1 MDNLHLEAS
10 ILKWI
15 ELLSTNKSVNSITHS
30 DLSNLSK
37 DLKEINKKNKSNK
50 LFEAVLDC
58 IPEGVEITDETGN
71 ILYVNQNYEPISG
84 IKRDSRLG
92 KNIFDVNPKSV
103 LARTLKEGK
112 EIKDT
117 LSTAPEI
124 TGKVVVNTSPIFSD
138 KKMIGAILLI
148 RDISEVINLAKKLKQ
163 TTNYLNEMYNKS
175 SEHYKF
181 TDIIGE
187 SISIQ
192 NVIQLAKKVAPMD
205 STVLIEGENGTGKE
219 LFAHSIHES
228 SLRVDKPFFRVN
240 CAAIPE
246 HLLESEF
253 FGHEKGAFTGA
264 GNTKVGI
271 FELANG
277 GTLFLDE
284 IGDMP
289 LLLQSKL
296 LRVLQEGEI
305 RRVGGSKTIKVDVRI
320 ITATNRNL
328 KEMVSKGR
336 FREDLYY
343 RINVITIR
351 IPSLKERVD
360 DILELADFFIGK
372 YNKKF
377 QKMILGIEP
386 AAVNALIEH
395 SWPGNVRELEN
406 VIEYAVLTTD
416 TELLNLENIR
426 AKIPVTKDFYVQNE
440 IIPLHEM
447 ERRHIQKAISI
458 YGETLKGKKQA
469 SKALGISL
477 ATLYNKLKTDIKEKS
492 L

>member
-1 MDNLHLEAS
+1 MNNIDLVSSLIKEDS
-10 ILKWI
+10 I
-15 ELLSTNKSVNSITHS
+15 SSIFHPDS
-30 DLSNLSK
+30 SRLSK
-37 DLKEINKKNKSNK
+37 DLILFYKKSKETK
-50 LFEAVLDC
+50 LLEALLEC
-58 IPEGVEITDETGN
+58 IPEGVEISDESGK
-71 ILYVNQNYEPISG
+71 ILYVNESFEKITG
-84 IKRDSRLG
+84 IKKDSRIS
-92 KNIFDVNPKSV
+92 KNIYEVNPKSI
-103 LARTLKEGK
+103 LARTLRERK
-112 EIKDT
+112 IINDRLT
-117 LSTAPEI
+117 TAPDINRE
-124 TGKVVVNTSPIFSD
+124 VVANGSPIFFD
-138 KKMIGAILLI
+138 NKMIGAIILI
-148 RDISEVINLAKKLKQ
+148 KDISQIIHLAKKLNQ
-163 TTNYLNEMYNKS
+163 TTHYLNEMYNRN

-181 TDIIGE
+181 TDIIGG
-187 SISIQ
+187 SSSIQ

-228 SLRVDKPFFRVN
+228 SLRIDKPFFRVN

-253 FGHEKGAFTGA
+253 FGHEKGSFTGA
-264 GNTKVGI
+264 SNKKVGI

-289 LLLQSKL
+289 ILLQSKL

-351 IPSLKERVD
+351 IPSLKERVE
-360 DILELADFFIGK
+360 DILELTDFFIRK

-377 QKMILGIEP
+377 RKMILGIEP
-386 AAVNALIEH
+386 KAFEKLSEH

-406 VIEYAVLTTD
+406 VIEYAVLTSD
-416 TELLNLENIR
+416 TEILGLEHFA
-426 AKIPVTKDFYVQNE
+426 AKIPAKNIANNRTG
-440 IIPLHEM
+440 IIPLVEM
-447 ERRHIQKAISI
+447 ERLHIHKALKL
-458 YGETLKGKKQA
+458 YGNTLKGKKQA
-469 SKALGISL
+469 AQALGISL
-477 ATLYNKLKTDIKEKS
+477 ATLYNKLKNNGIG
-492 L
+492 